1 MTEVLNEISKQL
13 LTLKLTYEFGQMSK
27 SPPIYPY
34 WVGEYTADP
43 TDTEDGLETSTIT
56 LTGFVRDKFLELE
69 KQKDKIKDH
78 FKNGVSVITKSGS
91 AVVIFYAGSLTVP
104 TDDSNLKRCQIN
116 LQIKKWKV

>member
-1 MTEVLNEISKQL
+1 MTEVLNEISKHL
-13 LTLKLTYEFGQMSK
+13 LALKLTYEFGQMSK
-27 SPPIYPY
+27 SPPTYPY

-56 LTGFVRDKFLELE
+56 LTGFARDKFLELE